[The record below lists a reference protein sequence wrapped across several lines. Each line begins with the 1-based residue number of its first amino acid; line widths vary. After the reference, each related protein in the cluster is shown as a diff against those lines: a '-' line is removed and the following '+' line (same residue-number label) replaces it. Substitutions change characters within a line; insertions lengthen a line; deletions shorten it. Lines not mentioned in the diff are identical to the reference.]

1 MRGELSFATR
11 LTGVLAT
18 MLLLGCGLAAG
29 LNYLKFERMLLEQQ
43 ARVLE
48 ILAGELGS
56 TVENSLALGV
66 RLAGVPGAQALLERS
81 RAAEPLIAGLSIADA
96 DHVVLFDTDRQNMG
110 TTLPR
115 SQLAAPGPAGSAQA
129 GAWRFRDGP
138 RYGIGTPIINGF
150 GQTEGA
156 ILLRYERTA
165 VDERLAAALL
175 AMMQATL
182 LALALAIPAGALGLH
197 LVTRHTRRWFA
208 AMQEAMQPGA
218 APVALAA
225 GLQVA
230 IADTDA
236 VLTEAEAKLEQI
248 AAQLPE
254 HAPQPMEATAP

>member
-48 ILAGELGS
+48 ILAGELGT

-81 RAAEPLIAGLSIADA
+81 RAAEPLIAGLTIADE
-96 DHVVLFDTDRQNMG
+96 DQVVLFDTDRQNMG
-110 TTLPR
+110 RTLPR
-115 SQLAAPGPAGSAQA
+115 DPLAAA
-129 GAWRFRDGP
+129 GATESWRFRDGP

-150 GQTEGA
+150 GQLEGA

-165 VDERLAAALL
+165 VDERLATALL

-182 LALALAIPAGALGLH
+182 VALAIAIPAAALGLH
-197 LVTRHTRRWFA
+197 LVTQHTRRWFT

-218 APVALAA
+218 QPAALAV

-236 VLTEAEAKLEQI
+236 VLVEAEVKLEQI
-248 AAQLPE
+248 AAALPE
-254 HAPQPMEATAP
+254 AAPQQMEAAAP

>member
-1 MRGELSFATR
+1 VRGELSFATR

-29 LNYLKFERMLLEQQ
+29 LNYLKFERMLMEQQ

-81 RAAEPLIAGLSIADA
+81 RAAEPLIAGLTIADA
-96 DHVVLFDTDRQNMG
+96 DQVVLFDTDRQNMG
-110 TTLPR
+110 GTLPR
-115 SQLAAPGPAGSAQA
+115 DQLAAAGPVAS
-129 GAWRFRDGP
+129 WRFRDGP

-150 GQTEGA
+150 GQPEGA

-182 LALALAIPAGALGLH
+182 LALAIAIPVGALGLH

-218 APVALAA
+218 PPAALAA

-254 HAPQPMEATAP
+254 AAPQQMEATAP